1 MYLYSIEMVRAVPG
15 HRSTVG
21 LGQKRRWAA
30 VKNGPDGPEGGRKVR
45 GGRYE
50 FGRAAGGVL

>member
-1 MYLYSIEMVRAVPG
+1 MVRAVPG